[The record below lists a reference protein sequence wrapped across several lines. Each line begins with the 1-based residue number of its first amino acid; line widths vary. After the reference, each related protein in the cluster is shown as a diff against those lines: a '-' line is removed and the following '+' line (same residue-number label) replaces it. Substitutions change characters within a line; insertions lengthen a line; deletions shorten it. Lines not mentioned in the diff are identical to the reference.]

1 MASTRFDVRCLAF
14 EAFPIREL
22 EYRRESEHHESIVTL
37 SAITIAWSKC
47 MSTFDN
53 NTGRDSRRGRNT
65 IALVDLSVGLR
76 GGVSGQSRLDA
87 TLRRLD
93 GLTLL
98 EWCVRRLNESTLIDA
113 VVVTGNRECR
123 DRISRT
129 GLCDARWVP
138 SDFDTPTLRAREIAS
153 QFEAEWIVFSSPLCP
168 FTDPTLLDRMISRGW
183 AHPDVDFVGF
193 WSPNRPDFSLQ
204 SLGLVGEMCSATAIQ
219 KLVDMNLHSEP
230 CDVPLLLRRNPNAFQ
245 SKLIPLPE
253 ELSERNLRFELETAE
268 DRERAAS
275 YLEAAGEDLCWQRLA
290 QMSDRFV

>member
-1 MASTRFDVRCLAF
+1 MAHTHGAISMSKQTV
-14 EAFPIREL
+14 
-22 EYRRESEHHESIVTL
+22 L
-37 SAITIAWSKC
+37 SA
-47 MSTFDN
+47 
-53 NTGRDSRRGRNT
+53 RDSRRGRNT
-65 IALVDLSVGLR
+65 IALVDLSVGLGSGGR
-76 GGVSGQSRLDA
+76 GQTRLDA

-113 VVVTGNRECR
+113 VVVTGSRECR

-129 GLCDARWVP
+129 GLCDAKWVP
-138 SDFDTPTLRAREIAS
+138 SDLETPTLRAKDIAD
-153 QFEAEWIVFSSPLCP
+153 QFDAEWVVFTSPLCP

-193 WSPNRPDFSLQ
+193 WSPKRPDFSLQ
-204 SLGLVGEMCSATAIQ
+204 SLGLVGEMCSVAAIN
-219 KLVDMNLHSEP
+219 KLVSMKLHNEA
-230 CDVPLLLRRNPNAFQ
+230 CDVPHLLRRNPSAFQ

-268 DRERAAS
+268 DRDRAAS
-275 YLEAAGEDLCWQRLA
+275 YLEAAGDDLCWQRLA